1 MAKRTFAS
9 FIHCAVLSTATVLA
23 LSLAGCSPDRA
34 RVPGT
39 PPDTLT
45 IFYTC
50 DTQGHIEPC
59 GCASGQAGGITRR
72 MTYLN
77 SQASASSLLL
87 DAGDVTAGARDWELF
102 EMEYILR
109 GYQEMGY
116 DAVNAGHREASIKLS
131 TLRELNEKYD
141 FFVSTNL
148 LDEEGDPVFPPYRII
163 DLEQNYRIGVLG
175 VMADYLEGPE
185 IGAGLKI
192 MPPADAIARYLPEL
206 TAETDDIVLLAFVD
220 EDEMKALAER
230 FFEIDFIIGGNVLQP
245 IRTPLRVNQSIIAS
259 ITDKGKAIGR
269 LDIAFNDGNKTVST
283 NDIFMLMD
291 TMEED
296 PDVAEIV
303 DEFKIKLAD
312 MDFQPH
318 RDDEEGLTTI
328 TAARSK
334 TANRYVEAQ
343 TCRQCHPKAFQTW
356 RDSKHAHSFASLVD
370 RGHQFNPRCLTCHT
384 VGYGASDGYINQRLT
399 STLGQISCGN
409 CHGRSDY
416 HARFH
421 AGGDVPERAAGLKSV
436 DCVTCH
442 DPENSP
448 EFNLE
453 TYWEMIKHGKE

>member
-1 MAKRTFAS
+1 M
-9 FIHCAVLSTATVLA
+9 VLSLE
-23 LSLAGCSPDRA
+23 GCSRETG

-39 PPDTLT
+39 PPESLT

-72 MTYLN
+72 MTYLS
-77 SQASASSLLL
+77 SQTSGASLLL

-102 EMEYILR
+102 EMDYILK
-109 GYQEMGY
+109 GYREMGY
-116 DAVNAGHREASIKLS
+116 HAVNAGHREASVDLS
-131 TLRELNEKYD
+131 KLRELNTTYD

-148 LDEEGDPVFPPYRII
+148 LDEEGNQIFPPYRIV
-163 DLEQNYRIGVLG
+163 DFEEGYRVGVLG
-175 VMADYLEGPE
+175 VMADYLEGPD
-185 IGAGLKI
+185 IGEGLKI
-192 MPPADAIARYLPEL
+192 MPPADAIARHLPEL
-206 TAETDDIVLLAFVD
+206 VAETDDIVLLAFVD
-220 EDEMKALAER
+220 LDEMKALAER

-245 IRTPLRVNQSIIAS
+245 IRTPLKVNQSILVS

-269 LDIAFNDGNKTVST
+269 LDIAFNNGEKTVST

-291 TMEED
+291 TMDED
-296 PDVAEIV
+296 PGVAVIV
-303 DEFKIKLAD
+303 DEFKVKLAD

-334 TANRYVEAQ
+334 SANHYVEAK
-343 TCRQCHPKAFQTW
+343 TCRACHPQAFRTW
-356 RDSKHAHSFASLVD
+356 RSSRHAHSFESLVE
-370 RGHQFNPRCLTCHT
+370 RKHQFNPRCLTCHT
-384 VGYGASDGYINQRLT
+384 VGYGSSDGYINERL
-399 STLGQISCGN
+399 SPTLGQITCGN

-421 AGGDVPERAAGLKSV
+421 SGGDVPERAARLKSV
-436 DCVTCH
+436 DCISCH

-453 TYWEMIKHGKE
+453 VYWEMIKHGRE